1 MMTPTNDFVLLD
13 HLPGGVDEVTAGG
26 LVLPTAQKPRS
37 ARGLVLARG
46 PLAPEPIEVGMV
58 AVYRPSAVTEL
69 VYSGRVLFIVPS
81 KDIYGV
87 ENPPC
92 VFGEPVPASAEDLRS

>member
-1 MMTPTNDFVLLD
+1 MMTPVADFVLLD

-37 ARGLVLARG
+37 ARGLVLAVG
-46 PLAPEPIEVGMV
+46 PNTPAPIEVGMV
-58 AVYRPSAVTEL
+58 ALYRPSAVTEL
-69 VYSGRVLFIVPS
+69 VHGGRVLFIVPS

-87 ENPPC
+87 EDPPC
-92 VFGEPVPASAEDLRS
+92 VYGEDVPASAEDLRS